1 LEIIYYECLESTQ
14 KKLVD
19 LVRGGKIQ
27 SNTAIVAKK
36 QTDGV
41 GSRNNSWQAKQG
53 DLLFSFAIKKEDTP
67 DDLPISSVSIYFA
80 FLMKEL
86 LNSLT
91 QNCWLKWP
99 NDIYIKNKKAG
110 GVVTQLLKG
119 YYVVGI
125 GINLVKRENDFAHFD
140 IKISVEK
147 MLNSYFMLLKKRVE
161 WQEVFSKYRIEF
173 RNNNEFLTTIKG
185 RKIAIKSATLS
196 SDGALIVDNERIYS
210 LR

>member
-1 LEIIYYECLESTQ
+1 MEIIYYECLESTQ

-19 LVRGGKIQ
+19 LVREGKIK

-36 QTDGV
+36 QTSGI
-41 GSRNNSWQAKQG
+41 GSRNNSWQAKEG
-53 DLLFSFAIKKEDTP
+53 DLLFSFAIKKEYLP
-67 DDLPISSVSIYFA
+67 DDLPISSASIYFA

-99 NDIYIKNKKAG
+99 NDIYIKNKKCG

-119 YYVVGI
+119 YYIVGI
-125 GINLVKRENDFAHFD
+125 GINLVKRENDFAYCD
-140 IKISVEK
+140 IEK
-147 MLNSYFMLLKKRVE
+147 DVKEVLSSYFMLLKKRAK

-173 RNNNEFLTTIKG
+173 KNNNEFLTTING
-185 RKIAIKSATLS
+185 RKIVVKSATLS
-196 SDGALIVDNERIYS
+196 SDGALILDNERIYS

>member
-1 LEIIYYECLESTQ
+1 MEIIYYECLESTQ

-19 LVRGGKIQ
+19 LVREGKIE

-36 QTDGV
+36 QTAGV
-41 GSRNNSWQAKQG
+41 GSRNNSWQAIEG

-67 DDLPISSVSIYFA
+67 EDLPISSASIYFA

-86 LNSLT
+86 LNNLT

-99 NDIYIKNKKAG
+99 NDIYIKNKKCG

-119 YYVVGI
+119 YYIVGI
-125 GINLVKRENDFAHFD
+125 GLNLVKRENDYAYCN
-140 IKISVEK
+140 IKKNVKEV
-147 MLNSYFMLLKKRVE
+147 LNSYFMLLKKRE
-161 WQEVFSKYRIEF
+161 KWQEVFSKYRIEF
-173 RNNNEFLTTIKG
+173 KNNNEFLTTING
-185 RKIAIKSATLS
+185 RKIAIKSATLA
-196 SDGALIVDNERIYS
+196 SDGALIVENERIYS